1 MPASPT
7 SRRSQAGKADL
18 GFGNSISTVD
28 GVAGRA
34 PFDAKATNVC
44 NVASLYP
51 QYFQVV
57 ANADS
62 GINSLADLKGKPVAF
77 QPKGNTAEFIS
88 QQALEVY
95 GLKPA
100 DLGRVSYVSYTDAV
114 SLMKDNNAQAFT
126 LGTTVPASAIM
137 DLASARDIR
146 LVGIPDDKFQAM
158 RKLNP
163 GYTKLVIPAGSYP
176 KQTKDVQTI
185 GYATHVIAR
194 CDLDPDVVYK
204 VLKGMVEHKADL
216 AAIAKAM
223 GDTTPKMMA
232 EDIGVPLH
240 KGASATTRKSAR
252 SERLPERPGARGLR
266 LARRFTRCRG
276 RPSAHGFDPGDLHAP
291 THHRHRG
298 GDVGVPSLGRL
309 RRPARR
315 LRVPRHAPG
324 LRAGARLPAQPGRA
338 RQRRARRLVGHAA
351 RASPPPRRRSTPAR
365 TSTTSRTASTTS
377 TIRASPT
384 TSSAAC

>member
-1 MPASPT
+1 MTIQMKRAAVLASALFISAGAYAQQVKLMTGPQGG
-7 SRRSQAGKADL
+7 SWYPLGGAIANIGDKAGVKVQVLPGAGIANVKAVQAGKADL

-34 PFDAKATNVC
+34 PFDAKTDNVC

-57 ANADS
+57 VNADA
-62 GINSLADLKGKPVAF
+62 GINSLADLKGKAVAL

-88 QQALEVY
+88 LQAFEVY

-100 DLGRVSYVSYTDAV
+100 DLGRVSNVSYTDAV

-137 DLASARDIR
+137 DLASARDIK
-146 LVGIPDDKFQAM
+146 LIEIPNDKFEAM

-194 CDLDPDVVYK
+194 CDLDADVVYK
-204 VLKGMVEHKADL
+204 VLKGMVANKADL
-216 AAIAKAM
+216 AAITKDM
-223 GDTTPKMMA
+223 GKTTPKMMA
-232 EDIGVPLH
+232 EDIGVPMH
-240 KGASATTRKSAR
+240 KGAVRYYK
-252 SERLPERPGARGLR
+252 EVGAL
-266 LARRFTRCRG
+266 
-276 RPSAHGFDPGDLHAP
+276 
-291 THHRHRG
+291 
-298 GDVGVPSLGRL
+298 
-309 RRPARR
+309 
-315 LRVPRHAPG
+315 
-324 LRAGARLPAQPGRA
+324 
-338 RQRRARRLVGHAA
+338 
-351 RASPPPRRRSTPAR
+351 
-365 TSTTSRTASTTS
+365 
-377 TIRASPT
+377 
-384 TSSAAC
+384 